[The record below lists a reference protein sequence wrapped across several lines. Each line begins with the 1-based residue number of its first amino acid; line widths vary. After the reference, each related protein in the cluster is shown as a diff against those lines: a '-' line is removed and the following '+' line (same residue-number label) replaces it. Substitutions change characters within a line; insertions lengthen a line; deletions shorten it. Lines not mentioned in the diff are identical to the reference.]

1 MKVSKTLAKIGATAS
16 SLYWVTAVK
25 AQEATSELDEYL
37 PDDPLDEEGDVLSV
51 ARRGIRLA
59 ILLAALVCVAVLVG
73 AGYSYITAAG
83 DEQKVEK
90 ATKTLTYAIVG
101 LVICFI
107 AVILVEF
114 VLNNLL
120 QDPTAQLL
128 RLYV

>member
-1 MKVSKTLAKIGATAS
+1 MKISKILGNVSTFGLSLFLTAKA
-16 SLYWVTAVK
+16 Y
-25 AQEATSELDEYL
+25 AQEDSGLGEYV
-37 PDDPLDEEGDVLSV
+37 PPSVVGEQSVIDV
-51 ARRGIRLA
+51 AERGIKLA

-107 AVILVEF
+107 AVILVQF
-114 VLNNLL
+114 VLTNLL
-120 QDPTAQLL
+120 KADASLL
-128 RLYV
+128 LLYV